1 MTDHDQTEQID
12 IAAIRDEAARAERER
27 IAGILDHPE
36 AAGRQ
41 ALARTLAFGTDMA
54 PEVAASLMAVA
65 AKDRPAFKSIAER
78 ALESPEPG
86 ADLGAPLTGREL
98 AREEADAR
106 RQRVVQAA
114 GGPDAAS

>member
-1 MTDHDQTEQID
+1 MNDHDQTDQLD
-12 IAAIRDEAARAERER
+12 VTAIRDEAARAERQR

-41 ALARTLAFGTDMA
+41 GLARTLAFNTDMA
-54 PEVAASLMAVA
+54 PDVAASLMAVA
-65 AKDRPAFKSIAER
+65 AKDRPAFKSLAER

-86 ADLGAPLTGREL
+86 ADLGAPLTGREM

-114 GGPDAAS
+114 GAPDLR